1 MARISGAEPG
11 QQGLVSGLLTRIAY
25 AMTKRKV
32 GRVVKPVQIMA
43 HHTRLLWGD
52 AQMEL
57 SMGASRLVDAAL
69 KDLAQLRAAT
79 LVGCPF

>member
-11 QQGLVSGLLTRIAY
+11 QQGLVSGLFTRIVY

-32 GRVVKPVQIMA
+32 GHVVKPVQIMA

-57 SMGASRLVDAAL
+57 SLGASHLVDDTL
-69 KDLAQLRAAT
+69 KVLAELRAAT
-79 LVGCPF
+79 LIGCPF

>member
-1 MARISGAEPG
+1 MARIRGAEPG

-57 SMGASRLVDAAL
+57 SMGASHLVDAAL

-79 LVGCPF
+79 LIGCPF

>member
-11 QQGLVSGLLTRIAY
+11 RQGLVSGLFTRIAY
-25 AMTKRKV
+25 ALTKRKV

-43 HHTRLLWGD
+43 HHTKLLWGD

-57 SMGASRLVDAAL
+57 SLGASRLVDAAL
-69 KDLAQLRAAT
+69 KVLAELRAAT
-79 LVGCPF
+79 LIGCPF

>member
-11 QQGLVSGLLTRIAY
+11 QQGLVSWLFTRIAY
-25 AMTKRKV
+25 ALTKRKV

-57 SMGASRLVDAAL
+57 SMAASHLVDAAL

>member
-1 MARISGAEPG
+1 MARIGGAEPDK
-11 QQGLVSGLLTRIAY
+11 QGLVSGLFTRIAY
-25 AMTKRKV
+25 ALTKRKV
-32 GRVVKPVQIMA
+32 GRVVKPVQIWA
-43 HHTRLLWGD
+43 HHTRLLWGG

-57 SMGASRLVDAAL
+57 SMAASHLVDAAL

>member
-11 QQGLVSGLLTRIAY
+11 QQGLVSGLFTRIAY

-32 GRVVKPVQIMA
+32 GRVVKPVQLMA
-43 HHTRLLWGD
+43 HHTRLLWGY

-57 SMGASRLVDAAL
+57 SMGGSCLVDAAL

>member
-11 QQGLVSGLLTRIAY
+11 QQGLVSGLFTRIAY

-43 HHTRLLWGD
+43 HHIRLLWGD

-57 SMGASRLVDAAL
+57 SLGASHLVDDTL
-69 KDLAQLRAAT
+69 KVLAELRTAT

>member
-1 MARISGAEPG
+1 MARINGAEPG
-11 QQGLVSGLLTRIAY
+11 QQGLVSGLFTRIAY

-57 SMGASRLVDAAL
+57 SLGASHRVDAAL
-69 KDLAQLRAAT
+69 KGLAELHAAT
-79 LVGCPF
+79 LIGCPF

>member
-11 QQGLVSGLLTRIAY
+11 RQGLVSGLCTRIAY

-32 GRVVKPVQIMA
+32 GRVVKLVQLMA
-43 HHTRLLWGD
+43 HHTRLLWGY
-52 AQMEL
+52 AQMEQ
-57 SMGASRLVDAAL
+57 SMAASRLVDAAL

-79 LVGCPF
+79 LIGCPF

>member
-1 MARISGAEPG
+1 MARISGAEPRR
-11 QQGLVSGLLTRIAY
+11 QGLVSGLFTRIAY

-57 SMGASRLVDAAL
+57 SLGASHLVDDAL
-69 KDLAQLRAAT
+69 KVLAELRTAT
-79 LVGCPF
+79 LIGCPF

>member
-11 QQGLVSGLLTRIAY
+11 QQGLVSGLFTRIAY
-25 AMTKRKV
+25 ALTKRKV

-57 SMGASRLVDAAL
+57 SMAASHRVDAAL

-79 LVGCPF
+79 LIGCPF